1 MTLRALPG
9 KSLFRPAVG
18 WAAAWVLMLA
28 STAPQAAAPI
38 AGSYL
43 NNQASATYTDPLNV
57 ALPVVYS
64 NLVEARVEQVGS
76 FTLTSSQTRLAAPG
90 QTTYFPHVLTNTGNG
105 PDSFSLAVADG
116 FAGSFNFS
124 ALNLYADA
132 DGDGRPDNN
141 LPLATT
147 GPLAPGAALRFVAA
161 GAVPGAASVGQQDRL
176 TVRAQGSAGGVPASA
191 QVNTDT
197 AIASNNA
204 IVVAAKS
211 FNVVS
216 GPSPFNN
223 GGAHT
228 KVTITYTNT
237 GNATA
242 SGVRV
247 DDVIGGVGAA
257 PAFNTSGM
265 VYVPGSAR
273 WNDVPLTDA
282 PGGDPAGT
290 DYAANINGTTARL
303 GLSIASLAP
312 NNTQTLSF
320 LVDIVAGLA
329 AGIAQ
334 TDNVARVGYFDG
346 TTEQAVATNRASY
359 DVVGAPASP
368 DLVLAKTPQGA
379 PFTTGFNGAYSFA
392 VRNNGNAAS
401 LGTISVIDTLP
412 AGMTFVAAGSGG
424 LGWVCAANGQTVVCT
439 TQQVLAPQSAAS
451 LLNLVVAVSM
461 PAAAATQPVANTA
474 SVVGGGE
481 SVGNSGNN
489 ASTASAMVG
498 LPAAISGRVWLDSNH
513 NHRFDAGETLLD
525 GWRVEVL
532 RMVNGNL
539 VVVKSAL
546 SGIAGGQASMGAY
559 MIDGLEPGDGYMVR
573 FVDLASG
580 VLYANPVDGEAGT
593 PVSNATVD
601 AGWLRNI
608 KLTAGRTTPEQSLPL
623 DPSGVVYDSKT
634 RLPVSGARLTLTG
647 PAGFDPDLHL
657 LGGTGNLS
665 QLTGAAGFYQYLLRP
680 GAPAGVYRLEVVAPS
695 GYLVFS
701 AAGLLPAS
709 ISRGACPVSVNH
721 CLDPTGLGDASG
733 ALPVQPL
740 PGPPAEGQPFPYYL
754 AFNLQAGDP
763 NVVNNHIPLDPLPP
777 SAIFIQKTASR
788 GTVELGDFV
797 DYTVQVRNST
807 TAVVP
812 GAVSLTDHLPAGFSY
827 QAGSARRDGQALA
840 DPAGGAGPTLRFA
853 NLPPLGAG
861 ESYAISYRV
870 RVGVGALQG
879 DGINRAQASAGAL
892 SSMTA
897 QARVVVQGGVF
908 SDKAYIVGK
917 VYVECHRDRVQNEQE
932 IGIPGV
938 RMYLEDGTFVVSDSE
953 GKYSFY
959 GVAPRSH
966 VLKLDMTSMPA
977 GSELVVLGNRN
988 AGDAGSRFVDLKNGE
1003 LHKANFAEGSCTPE
1017 ILKAVFARRDK
1028 GAVFVAETDMQL
1040 AAKIPADGKAPTLGD
1055 VKALPAAGLLGG
1067 DPRVPSFTPV
1077 LPTAPLASSL
1087 SNLPPLV
1094 PLVPLAPLAPLVP
1107 LRSAAAVDLDQLM
1120 PELDNGPGFVLLKDA
1135 DTLPYAQTQV
1145 LVKGPAGARLL
1156 LKVNGVELGPGRV
1169 GRKAVLA
1176 DRKLEVW
1183 EYLGVDL
1190 KAGANS
1196 LELLALDPFGN
1207 LRGTQSISVIAPD
1220 KLGRLKL
1227 QLPAQAQ
1234 AADGHTPA
1242 MIVVRLQ
1249 DDAGLPVTVRT
1260 PVTLEASLGRWDV
1273 VDLDPKEPGVQVFIE
1288 GGQAGF
1294 ALLPPQ
1300 EPGDALV
1307 RVRSGLFKAED
1318 TLVFAPD
1325 LRPLIGAGVIEG
1337 VLNRR
1342 SLASGSLMPARASD
1356 GFEQELR
1363 QLSRQSGDGKGDA
1376 GARAAFFLKGKVRGE
1391 YLLTLAFDSDKD
1403 TQERLFRDIQPDQFY
1418 PVYGDSA
1425 VKGFDA
1431 QSTGRLYVRIDHNKS
1446 YLLYGDYT
1454 TASASP
1460 VRQLGAYN
1468 RSLTGVKEHFENR
1481 NVAVNAFASRDS
1493 TRQGVEELP
1502 ARGISGP
1509 YVIAGRELVAN
1520 SEKIEILT
1528 RDRNQPGLVLKTVT
1542 LARFTDYDFESQ
1554 TGRIVFRAAVPTLDA
1569 NFNPNSIRITYE
1581 VAQGG
1586 DKFWVYGADGQA
1598 KVSEN
1603 VELGGAIVQDDNPQD
1618 RTRLKSVNATVKLI
1632 EKTFLTA
1639 EVAQI
1644 ERQSSGT
1651 GEARRIELRHEGDT
1665 LQARV
1670 YAGQSDTAFNNPAAP
1685 LSSGRDEAGAK
1696 LALRVGPKTA
1706 VKAEAIRSADKLSNT
1721 RREGVLAGVEHDLDD
1736 TFKVEAGARHSVDKT
1751 ATAQTEVDSL
1761 RAKLTGKA
1769 TPLLK
1774 LFGEYEQDVS
1784 DAAKRIAAIGGDYQ
1798 LAQRTRLYGRHEFIS
1813 SLGSAYALNET
1824 SRRNATVFGIDTETT
1839 EDGHLFSEY
1848 RLRDALSGRE
1858 AEAAFG
1864 LRNKWRVADGL
1875 SVNTNLERI
1884 HALAGAGGDESLA
1897 VGAGVEYTAD
1907 PLWKGSTRVEYRTS
1921 TASEQWLGTLGVAN
1935 KLTRDWTVLGRE
1947 VFTLNRNKGALPGE
1961 QMANRVQLGLA
1972 YRDTDTD
1979 RLNALARIE
1988 HKLERDSSNPAQ
2000 ALEHSATILSS
2011 HANLQH
2017 SKPLILSGRVAAKW
2031 ATDRGNGLSSRYT
2044 LQAVGARATYDIS
2057 WKWDAAVQASLLRG
2071 AGGAWQAGLGAEAG
2085 YLLANNLWLS
2095 AGYNLFG
2102 YTEPDLAGAD
2112 YTSRGVFLRLRF
2124 KFDETLFG
2132 AGDARINNTLTPR
2145 P

>member
-1 MTLRALPG
+1 MTLRALFS

-18 WAAAWVLMLA
+18 WAAASVLMLA
-28 STAPQAAAPI
+28 CTALQAAAPI
-38 AGSYL
+38 AGSL
-43 NNQASATYTDPLNV
+43 VNNQASATYKDALNV

-64 NLVEARVEQVGS
+64 NLVEARVEQVGG

-132 DGDGRPDNN
+132 DADGRPDNN

-147 GPLAPGAALRFVAA
+147 GPLAPGAAFRFVAA
-161 GAVPGAASVGQQDRL
+161 GVVPGAAGVGQQDRL
-176 TVRAQGSAGGVPASA
+176 TVSAQGSAGVVPAPA
-191 QVNTDT
+191 QFNTDS
-197 AIASNNA
+197 AVLSNSA

-211 FNVVS
+211 LNVVS

-223 GGAHT
+223 LGAHV
-228 KVTITYTNT
+228 KVTVTYTNT

-242 SGVRV
+242 TGLMV

-257 PAFNTSGM
+257 PAFNTTGM
-265 VYVPGSAR
+265 LYVPGSAR
-273 WNDVPLTDA
+273 WNELPLTDA

-320 LVDIVAGLA
+320 LVDIGAGLPV
-329 AGIAQ
+329 GVAQ

-346 TTEQAVATNRASY
+346 TTEQSVATNRATY
-359 DVVGAPASP
+359 NVQGAPTSP
-368 DLVLAKTPQGA
+368 DLVLAKTALGG
-379 PFTTGFNGAYSFA
+379 PFTAGFNGTYRLA

-401 LGTISVIDTLP
+401 VGTFSVIDTLP
-412 AGMTFVAAGSGG
+412 SGMTYVAQGSGG
-424 LGWVCAANGQTVVCT
+424 AGWACGANGATVVCT
-439 TQQVLAPQSAAS
+439 TQQVLAPQAAAS
-451 LLNLVVAVSM
+451 GLTLVVAVST
-461 PAAAATQPVANTA
+461 PAAAATQPVTNTA

-481 SVGNSGNN
+481 SVGNGGNN

-498 LPAAISGRVWLDSNH
+498 LPAAVSGRVWLDSNH
-513 NHRFDAGETLLD
+513 NHRYDAGEALLD

-532 RMVNGNL
+532 RSVNGSP

-546 SGIAGGQASMGAY
+546 SGAAGGQASKGFY
-559 MIDGLEPGDGYMVR
+559 TIDGLEPGDDYMIR

-580 VLYANPVDGEAGT
+580 ALYANPVDGEAGT

-601 AGWLRNI
+601 AGWLRN
-608 KLTAGRTTPEQSLPL
+608 LRLSAGRTTVEQSLPL
-623 DPSGVVYDSKT
+623 DPSGVVYDAQT
-634 RLPVSGARLTLTG
+634 RLPVSGARLTLQG
-647 PAGFDPDLHL
+647 PAGFVADAHL
-657 LGGTGNLS
+657 LGGATNLS
-665 QLTGAAGFYQYLLRP
+665 QVTGASGFYQYLLRP
-680 GAPAGVYRLEVVAPS
+680 GAPVGVYRLEVVAPG
-695 GYLVFS
+695 GYLAFS
-701 AAGLLPAS
+701 ATGLLPAS
-709 ISRGACPVSVNH
+709 TSRGPCPASVNH
-721 CLDPTGLGDASG
+721 CLDPTGLGDANG
-733 ALPVQPL
+733 VLPVQAQ
-740 PGPPAEGQPFPYYL
+740 PGPPSEGQPFPFYL
-754 AFNLQAGDP
+754 AFNLHAGDP
-763 NVVNNHIPLDPLPP
+763 DVVNNHIPLDPLPP

-788 GTVELGDFV
+788 ATVELGDFV

-807 TAVVP
+807 TVVVP

-827 QAGSARRDGQALA
+827 QAGSARRNGQALA
-840 DPAGGAGPTLRFA
+840 DPLGGSGPTLRFA

-879 DGINRAQASAGAL
+879 DGINRVQASAGAL

-908 SDKAYIVGK
+908 SDKAFVNGK
-917 VYVECHRDRVQNEQE
+917 VFVECNRDRVQNAQE

-938 RMYLEDGTFVVSDSE
+938 RVYLEDGTFVVSDSE

-959 GVAPRSH
+959 GLSPRSH

-1028 GAVFVAETDMQL
+1028 GAVFVAETDKQL
-1040 AAKIPADGKAPTLGD
+1040 AARIAADGKAPTLGD
-1055 VKALPAAGLLGG
+1055 IKALPAAGLLGG
-1067 DPRVPSFTPV
+1067 DLRVPSFTPV
-1077 LPTAPLASSL
+1077 LAPTSSPPGPPAAPVNVA
-1087 SNLPPLV
+1087 PP
-1094 PLVPLAPLAPLVP
+1094 
-1107 LRSAAAVDLDQLM
+1107 VDLDQLM
-1120 PELDNGPGFVLLKDA
+1120 PELDNIPGFVLLKDA
-1135 DTLPYAQTQV
+1135 ATLAYAQTQV
-1145 LVKGPAGARLL
+1145 LVKGQLGGRLL
-1156 LKVNGVELGPGRV
+1156 LKVNGLELGSARV

-1176 DRKLEVW
+1176 ERQLEVW

-1190 KAGANS
+1190 KAGSNT
-1196 LELLALDPFGN
+1196 LELVALDPFGN
-1207 LRGTQSISVIAPD
+1207 LRGSQSIRVIAPD

-1227 QLPAQAQ
+1227 VLPARAQ

-1242 MIVVRLQ
+1242 KIVLKLQ
-1249 DDAGLPVTVRT
+1249 DDTGVPVTVRT
-1260 PVTLEASLGRWDV
+1260 PVTLESSLGRWDV
-1273 VDLDPKEPGVQVFIE
+1273 VDLDAKEPGVQVFVE
-1288 GGQAGF
+1288 GGQAEF
-1294 ALLPPQ
+1294 SLLPPQ

-1307 RVRSGLFKAED
+1307 RVSSGLLKAED
-1318 TLVFAPD
+1318 TLAFTPD

-1342 SLASGSLMPARASD
+1342 SLSRGSLVPARATD

-1363 QLSRQSGDGKGDA
+1363 HFSRQSADARTDA
-1376 GARAAFFLKGKVRGE
+1376 GARAAFFLKGKVKGE
-1391 YLLTLAFDSDKD
+1391 TLLTLAFDSDKD
-1403 TQERLFRDIQPDQFY
+1403 TRERLFRDIQPDQFY

-1431 QSTGRLYVRIDHNKS
+1431 QSTSRLYVRIDHHKS

-1454 TASASP
+1454 TASASQA
-1460 VRQLGAYN
+1460 RQLGAYN
-1468 RSLTGVKEHFENR
+1468 RSLTGVKEHFENAR
-1481 NVAVNAFASRDS
+1481 VAVNAFASRDS

-1509 YVIAGRELVAN
+1509 YVIQGRALVAN

-1528 RDRNQPGLVLKTVT
+1528 RDRNQSGLVLKTVT
-1542 LARFTDYDFESQ
+1542 MTRFTDYDFEAQ

-1569 NFNPNSIRITYE
+1569 NFNPNSIRMTYE
-1581 VAQGG
+1581 VEQGG
-1586 DKFWVYGADGQA
+1586 DAFWVYGADGQA

-1618 RTRLKSVNATVKLI
+1618 RTRLKSVNATVKLA
-1632 EKTFLTA
+1632 EKTFITA

-1644 ERQSSGT
+1644 DRQSSGT
-1651 GEARRIELRHEGDT
+1651 GEARRVELRHEGDT

-1670 YAGQSDTAFNNPAAP
+1670 YAGRSDTAFNNPAAP
-1685 LSSGRDEAGAK
+1685 RASGRDEAGAR

-1706 VKAEAIRSADKLSNT
+1706 FKAEAIRSVDKLGNT
-1721 RREGVLAGVEHDLDD
+1721 RREGVLAGVEHNLDD
-1736 TFKVEAGARHSVDKT
+1736 TFKVEAGARHSVDKS

-1761 RAKLTGKA
+1761 RAKLTGKL
-1769 TPLLK
+1769 TPEFK

-1798 LAQRTRLYGRHEFIS
+1798 LAQRTRLYGRHELIS

-1824 SRRNATVFGIDTETT
+1824 TRRNATVFGIDTATT
-1839 EDGHLFSEY
+1839 ADGHLFSEY
-1848 RLRDALSGRE
+1848 RLRDALGGRE

-1864 LRNKWRVADGL
+1864 LRNKWQLADGL
-1875 SVNTNLERI
+1875 GVNANLERI

-1897 VGAGVEYTAD
+1897 VGAGVDYTAD

-1935 KLTRDWTVLGRE
+1935 KLSRDWTVLGRE
-1947 VFTLNRNKGALPGE
+1947 VFTLNRNKGALAGA

-1988 HKLERDSSNPAQ
+1988 HKVERDSSNPAQ
-2000 ALEHSATILSS
+2000 TLAHSATILSS
-2011 HANLQH
+2011 HANLQY

-2031 ATDRGNGLSSRYT
+2031 ATDRGNGLSSRYN
-2044 LQAVGARATYDIS
+2044 LQAVGARATYDID
-2057 WKWDAAVQASLLRG
+2057 WKWDAGVQLSLLRG
-2071 AGGAWQAGLGAEAG
+2071 AGGAWQAGLGVEAG

-2102 YTEPDLAGAD
+2102 YSEPDLAGAD
-2112 YTSRGVFLRLRF
+2112 YTGRGAFLRLRF

-2132 AGDARINNTLTPR
+2132 AGDARVNNTASPR